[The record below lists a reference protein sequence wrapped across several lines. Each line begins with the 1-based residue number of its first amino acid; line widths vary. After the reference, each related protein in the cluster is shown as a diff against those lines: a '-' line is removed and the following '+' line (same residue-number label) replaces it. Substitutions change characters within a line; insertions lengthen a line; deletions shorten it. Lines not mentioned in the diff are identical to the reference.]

1 MDRIEFF
8 FALLGLSAGA
18 LYAGSSQ
25 PEALAKTIAGGF
37 IVVALV
43 GLVSMWIVLH
53 RLKTDH
59 PNLNREIG
67 ATFDDL
73 GLGFGDPNRRFRKF
87 LRSSRHRELGDR
99 FLSVAVVLARVTWRL
114 SYSCAGFVL
123 YFALLSLCK

>member
-25 PEALAKTIAGGF
+25 PEALAKTIVGGF
-37 IVVALV
+37 FVVALV

-53 RLKTDH
+53 RIKTDH
-59 PNLNREIG
+59 PSLNNEIG

-73 GLGFGDPNRRFRKF
+73 GLGFGDANRRFRKF
-87 LRSSRHRELGDR
+87 LRSSRHRELDDR
-99 FLSVAVVLARVTWRL
+99 FLFVVVVLVRVTWRL
-114 SYSCAGFVL
+114 NYCCAGFML
-123 YFALLSLCK
+123 YFALSSLSK